1 MLTFSAEHADH
12 TDYSRERREA
22 ETVLE
27 AIMDRYT
34 WDGLIDMLTGICHE
48 KANHV
53 AEQNPRDAAVKNW
66 KATASAF
73 ERVRKFQPYSV

>member
-1 MLTFSAEHADH
+1 MLTFSADH
-12 TDYSRERREA
+12 TDHGNYAQERREA
-22 ETVLE
+22 EQVLE

-53 AEQNPRDAAVKNW
+53 AER
-66 KATASAF
+66 TL
-73 ERVRKFQPYSV
+73 